1 MLKMI
6 CFDLDGS
13 LVDLYGYEGW
23 LECLRNSDP
32 SPYRY
37 ALPLWN
43 MRELASILQDLQC
56 AGIEI
61 RIITWLSKESDRN
74 FSFATRKAKRDWLNS
89 YGIPYDHFH
98 GVAYG
103 ATKADS
109 VRKFLTDHETALL
122 IDDNPQ
128 VRKGWHLG
136 ATIDPTQQNVLEEL
150 KKILHEIRSNPLTN

>member
-13 LVDLYGYEGW
+13 LVDLYGYEDW
-23 LECLRNSDP
+23 LTCLRNNDP

-43 MRELASILQDLQC
+43 MRKLASILQDLQR

-74 FSFATRKAKRDWLNS
+74 FSAMTRKAKRDWLNS

-103 ATKADS
+103 TTKADS
-109 VRKFLTDHETALL
+109 VRKYLADNETALL
-122 IDDNPQ
+122 IDDNVQ

-136 ATIDPTQQNVLEEL
+136 ATIDPTQQDVLEEL
-150 KKILHEIRSNPLTN
+150 EKILHEICSNPLTN

>member
-23 LECLRNSDP
+23 LDCLHNNDP

-43 MRELASILQDLQC
+43 MRRLASILQDFQRE
-56 AGIEI
+56 GIEI
-61 RIITWLSKESDRN
+61 CIITWLAKESDRN
-74 FSFATRKAKRDWLNS
+74 FSAITRKAKRDWLNS

-98 GVAYG
+98 GRAYG

-109 VRKFLTDHETALL
+109 VRKYLASNETALI

-136 ATIDPTQQNVLEEL
+136 PTIDPTSQDVLEEL
-150 KKILHEIRSNPLTN
+150 EKILQEIRSNPLTN